1 VGIRLGS
8 VEKDF
13 PALSQV
19 LSARLGQEL
28 RAEEWREESGE
39 WRAAF
44 SLSSVGLNLALSHGS
59 MALWVFSSL
68 ALCSARLRVKWPVD
82 WDGSFP
88 GCLDQVGQFLVFSF

>member
-13 PALSQV
+13 PALSQG

-44 SLSSVGLNLALSHGS
+44 SLSSVGLNLA
-59 MALWVFSSL
+59 
-68 ALCSARLRVKWPVD
+68 
-82 WDGSFP
+82 
-88 GCLDQVGQFLVFSF
+88 